1 MPIEGAVLQADHR
14 SPHTD
19 DAVLQSGATV
29 FTVAEAK
36 AIVRRIT
43 RAAAS
48 MDPDAIADFHT
59 EDCVVAFVQGPELH
73 GRLAVRDFMA
83 SRPRSGRVGYVCDKA
98 LRAMNGNVLCV
109 LATSAW
115 TDRDTGKRMRTRG
128 VEIFV
133 LRGEEIARTDGALNT
148 WEE

>member
-48 MDPDAIADFHT
+48 MDPDAIADLHT
-59 EDCVVAFVQGPELH
+59 EDCVVAFVQRPEFH
-73 GRLAVRDFMA
+73 GRLAARDFMA
-83 SRPRSGRVGYVCDKA
+83 SRPRFGLFRLA
-98 LRAMNGNVLCV
+98 LTTRARPSPPRCP
-109 LATSAW
+109 
-115 TDRDTGKRMRTRG
+115 RTGWPRRM
-128 VEIFV
+128 
-133 LRGEEIARTDGALNT
+133 
-148 WEE
+148 